1 MANTVHARGE
11 FQLNTNY
18 HVLDIVSNGNRSYV
32 CVRANDGEDV
42 TDQEYWMLLA
52 QGPQGIQGPKG
63 DTGATGDRGPTG
75 PQGIQGP
82 KGDTG
87 QTGPRGEQGIQGPK
101 GPQGIQGPKGDPGSI
116 ATTNLSTADLNNVKS
131 NGYYYT
137 NGQTLTN
144 SPLSGLTYANMIVVT
159 STTGN
164 NGTQLLH
171 DTNNNEFYV
180 RSWWNSGKSW
190 TAWRQTTFWS

>member
-11 FQLNTNY
+11 FQLNTDY
-18 HVLDIVSNGNRSYV
+18 HVLDIVSNGGRDYL

-52 QGPQGIQGPKG
+52 QGP
-63 DTGATGDRGPTG
+63 
-75 PQGIQGP
+75 
-82 KGDTG
+82 
-87 QTGPRGEQGIQGPK
+87 
-101 GPQGIQGPKGDPGSI
+101 QGPKGDPGSI

-144 SPLSGLTYANMIVVT
+144 SPLSGSTYANMIVVA
-159 STTGN
+159 STTGT
-164 NGTQLLH
+164 NGTQFLH
-171 DTNNNEFYV
+171 DTYNNEFYV
-180 RSWWNSGKSW
+180 RSWLSDGTW
-190 TAWRQTTFWS
+190 TAWRRTTYWSC

>member
-11 FQLNTNY
+11 FQFNTDY
-18 HVLDIVSNGNRSYV
+18 HVLDIVSNGDRSYV

-63 DTGATGDRGPTG
+63 D
-75 PQGIQGP
+75 

-87 QTGPRGEQGIQGPK
+87 QTGPRGEQGIQGV
-101 GPQGIQGPKGDPGSI
+101 QGPKGDPGSI
-116 ATTNLSTADLNNVKS
+116 ATTNLPSADLNNVKS

-137 NGQTLTN
+137 NGRTLTN
-144 SPLSGLTYANMIVVT
+144 GPLSGSTYANLIVVA

-164 NGTQLLH
+164 NGTQILH

-180 RSWWNSGKSW
+180 RSWWNSSKSW
-190 TAWRQTTFWS
+190 TAWRQTTYWS

>member
-11 FQLNTNY
+11 FQLNTDY
-18 HVLDIVSNGNRSYV
+18 HVLDIVSNGDRSYV

-52 QGPQGIQGPKG
+52 QGPQGIQGPQGPKG
-63 DTGATGDRGPTG
+63 ETGATGA
-75 PQGIQGP
+75 
-82 KGDTG
+82 
-87 QTGPRGEQGIQGPK
+87 RGEQGI
-101 GPQGIQGPKGDPGSI
+101 QGIQGPKGDPGSI
-116 ATTNLSTADLNNVKS
+116 ATSNLSTADLNNVKS

-159 STTGN
+159 STAGN

>member
-11 FQLNTNY
+11 FQLNTDY
-18 HVLDIVSNGNRSYV
+18 HVLDIVSNGDRSYV

-52 QGPQGIQGPKG
+52 QGP
-63 DTGATGDRGPTG
+63 
-75 PQGIQGP
+75 
-82 KGDTG
+82 
-87 QTGPRGEQGIQGPK
+87 
-101 GPQGIQGPKGDPGSI
+101 QGPKGDPGSI

-144 SPLSGLTYANMIVVT
+144 SPLSGSTYANIIVVA
-159 STTGN
+159 STTGT
-164 NGTQLLH
+164 NGTQFLH
-171 DTNNNEFYV
+171 DTYNNEFYV
-180 RSWWNSGKSW
+180 RSWLSDGTW
-190 TAWRQTTFWS
+190 TAWRRTPYWS

>member
-11 FQLNTNY
+11 FQLNTDY
-18 HVLDIVSNGNRSYV
+18 HVLDIVSNGDRDYL

-52 QGPQGIQGPKG
+52 QGPQG
-63 DTGATGDRGPTG
+63 
-75 PQGIQGP
+75 
-82 KGDTG
+82 
-87 QTGPRGEQGIQGPK
+87 
-101 GPQGIQGPKGDPGSI
+101 PKGDPGSV

-144 SPLSGLTYANMIVVT
+144 SPLSGSTYANMIVVA
-159 STTGN
+159 STTGS
-164 NGTQLLH
+164 NGTQFLH
-171 DTNNNEFYV
+171 DTHNNEFYV
-180 RSWWNSGKSW
+180 RSWQSDGTW
-190 TAWRQTTFWS
+190 TAWRRTTYWG

>member
-11 FQLNTNY
+11 FQLNTDY
-18 HVLDIVSNGNRSYV
+18 HVLDIVSNGDRDYL

-52 QGPQGIQGPKG
+52 QGP
-63 DTGATGDRGPTG
+63 
-75 PQGIQGP
+75 
-82 KGDTG
+82 
-87 QTGPRGEQGIQGPK
+87 
-101 GPQGIQGPKGDPGSI
+101 QGPKGDPGSI

-144 SPLSGLTYANMIVVT
+144 SPLSGATYANMIVVA
-159 STTGN
+159 STTGS
-164 NGTQLLH
+164 NGTQFLH
-171 DTNNNEFYV
+171 DTHNNEFYV
-180 RSWWNSGKSW
+180 RSWLSDGTW
-190 TAWRQTTFWS
+190 TAWRRTTYWS

>member
-11 FQLNTNY
+11 FQLNTDY
-18 HVLDIVSNGNRSYV
+18 HVLDIVSNGDRDYL

-52 QGPQGIQGPKG
+52 QGPQGPKC
-63 DTGATGDRGPTG
+63 
-75 PQGIQGP
+75 
-82 KGDTG
+82 
-87 QTGPRGEQGIQGPK
+87 
-101 GPQGIQGPKGDPGSI
+101 DPGSI

-144 SPLSGLTYANMIVVT
+144 SPLSGATYANMIVVA
-159 STTGN
+159 STTGS
-164 NGTQLLH
+164 NGTQFLH
-171 DTNNNEFYV
+171 DTYNNEFYV
-180 RSWWNSGKSW
+180 RSWLSDGTW
-190 TAWRQTTFWS
+190 TAWRRATYWS

>member
-63 DTGATGDRGPTG
+63 D
-75 PQGIQGP
+75 

-87 QTGPRGEQGIQGPK
+87 QTGPRGEQGVR
-101 GPQGIQGPKGDPGSI
+101 GIQGPKGDPGSI
-116 ATTNLSTADLNNVKS
+116 ATSNLSTADLNNVKS

-137 NGQTLTN
+137 NGQTLTH
-144 SPLSGLTYANMIVVT
+144 SPVSSPAYAIMIVIA
-159 STTGN
+159 SSDGY
-164 NGTQLLH
+164 NGMQILH
-171 DTNNNEFYV
+171 DTNANELYI
-180 RSWWNSGKSW
+180 RSWNNQNTW
-190 TAWRQTTFWS
+190 TAWRQTTLWT

>member
-11 FQLNTNY
+11 FQLNTDY

-52 QGPQGIQGPKG
+52 QGP
-63 DTGATGDRGPTG
+63 
-75 PQGIQGP
+75 
-82 KGDTG
+82 
-87 QTGPRGEQGIQGPK
+87 
-101 GPQGIQGPKGDPGSI
+101 QGPKGDPGSI

>member
-11 FQLNTNY
+11 FQLNTDY
-18 HVLDIVSNGNRSYV
+18 HVLDIVSNGDRSYV

-52 QGPQGIQGPKG
+52 QGP
-63 DTGATGDRGPTG
+63 
-75 PQGIQGP
+75 
-82 KGDTG
+82 
-87 QTGPRGEQGIQGPK
+87 
-101 GPQGIQGPKGDPGSI
+101 QGPKGDPGSI

-144 SPLSGLTYANMIVVT
+144 SPLSGSTYANIIVVA
-159 STTGN
+159 STTGT
-164 NGTQLLH
+164 NGTQFLH
-171 DTNNNEFYV
+171 DTYNNEFYV
-180 RSWWNSGKSW
+180 RSWLSDGTW
-190 TAWRQTTFWS
+190 TAWRRTTYWS

>member
-52 QGPQGIQGPKG
+52 QGPQGIQGPQGPKG
-63 DTGATGDRGPTG
+63 ETGATGA
-75 PQGIQGP
+75 
-82 KGDTG
+82 
-87 QTGPRGEQGIQGPK
+87 RGE
-101 GPQGIQGPKGDPGSI
+101 QGIQGPKGDPGSI
-116 ATTNLSTADLNNVKS
+116 ATSNLSTADLNNVKS

>member
-11 FQLNTNY
+11 FQLNTDY
-18 HVLDIVSNGNRSYV
+18 HVLDIVSNGDRDYL

-52 QGPQGIQGPKG
+52 QGPQG
-63 DTGATGDRGPTG
+63 
-75 PQGIQGP
+75 
-82 KGDTG
+82 
-87 QTGPRGEQGIQGPK
+87 
-101 GPQGIQGPKGDPGSI
+101 PKGDPGSV

-144 SPLSGLTYANMIVVT
+144 SPLSGSTYANMIVVA
-159 STTGN
+159 STTGT
-164 NGTQLLH
+164 NGTQFLH
-171 DTNNNEFYV
+171 DTYNNEFYV
-180 RSWWNSGKSW
+180 RSWLSDGTW
-190 TAWRQTTFWS
+190 TAWRRTTYWS

>member
-11 FQLNTNY
+11 FQLNTDY
-18 HVLDIVSNGNRSYV
+18 HVLDIVSNGDRDYL

-52 QGPQGIQGPKG
+52 QGP
-63 DTGATGDRGPTG
+63 
-75 PQGIQGP
+75 
-82 KGDTG
+82 
-87 QTGPRGEQGIQGPK
+87 
-101 GPQGIQGPKGDPGSI
+101 QGPKGDPGSI

-144 SPLSGLTYANMIVVT
+144 SPLSGSTYANIIVVA
-159 STTGN
+159 STTGS
-164 NGTQLLH
+164 NGTQFLH
-171 DTNNNEFYV
+171 DTYNNEFYV
-180 RSWWNSGKSW
+180 RSWLSDGTW
-190 TAWRQTTFWS
+190 TAWRRTTYWS

>member
-11 FQLNTNY
+11 FQLNTDY
-18 HVLDIVSNGNRSYV
+18 HVLDIVSNGDRDYL

-52 QGPQGIQGPKG
+52 QGP
-63 DTGATGDRGPTG
+63 
-75 PQGIQGP
+75 
-82 KGDTG
+82 
-87 QTGPRGEQGIQGPK
+87 
-101 GPQGIQGPKGDPGSI
+101 QGPKGDPGSI

-144 SPLSGLTYANMIVVT
+144 SPLSGATYANMIVVA
-159 STTGN
+159 STTGS
-164 NGTQLLH
+164 NGTQFLH
-171 DTNNNEFYV
+171 DTHNNEFYV
-180 RSWWNSGKSW
+180 RSWLSDGTW
-190 TAWRQTTFWS
+190 TAWRQTTYWS

>member
-11 FQLNTNY
+11 FQLNTDY
-18 HVLDIVSNGNRSYV
+18 HVLDIVSNGDRDYL

-63 DTGATGDRGPTG
+63 D
-75 PQGIQGP
+75 

-87 QTGPRGEQGIQGPK
+87 QTGPRGAQGI
-101 GPQGIQGPKGDPGSI
+101 QGIQGPKGDPGSI
-116 ATTNLSTADLNNVKS
+116 ATTNLPSADLNNVKS

-144 SPLSGLTYANMIVVT
+144 SPLSGLTYANLIVVA

-164 NGTQLLH
+164 NGTQILH

-180 RSWWNSGKSW
+180 RSWWNSSKSW
-190 TAWRQTTFWS
+190 TAWRQTTLWT

>member
-18 HVLDIVSNGNRSYV
+18 HVLDIVSNGDRDYL

-52 QGPQGIQGPKG
+52 QGP
-63 DTGATGDRGPTG
+63 
-75 PQGIQGP
+75 
-82 KGDTG
+82 
-87 QTGPRGEQGIQGPK
+87 
-101 GPQGIQGPKGDPGSI
+101 QGPKGDPGSI

-144 SPLSGLTYANMIVVT
+144 SPLSGATCANMIVVA
-159 STTGN
+159 STTGS
-164 NGTQLLH
+164 NGTQFLH
-171 DTNNNEFYV
+171 DTHNNEFYV
-180 RSWWNSGKSW
+180 RSWLSDGTW
-190 TAWRQTTFWS
+190 TAWRRATYWS

>member
-63 DTGATGDRGPTG
+63 D
-75 PQGIQGP
+75 
-82 KGDTG
+82 
-87 QTGPRGEQGIQGPK
+87 
-101 GPQGIQGPKGDPGSI
+101 PGSI
-116 ATTNLSTADLNNVKS
+116 ATSNLSTADLNNVKS

-137 NGQTLTN
+137 NGQTLTH
-144 SPLSGLTYANMIVVT
+144 SPLSGQTYANMIVVA
-159 STTGN
+159 STTGT
-164 NGTQLLH
+164 NGTQFLH
-171 DTNNNEFYV
+171 DTHNNEFYV
-180 RSWWNSGKSW
+180 RSWQSDGTW
-190 TAWRQTTFWS
+190 TAWRRTTYWS

>member
-42 TDQEYWMLLA
+42 PDHESWLLLEP
-52 QGPQGIQGPKG
+52 GPQGIQGTYGPKG
-63 DTGATGDRGPTG
+63 ETGATGA
-75 PQGIQGP
+75 
-82 KGDTG
+82 
-87 QTGPRGEQGIQGPK
+87 RGE
-101 GPQGIQGPKGDPGSI
+101 QGIQGPKGDPGSI
-116 ATTNLSTADLNNVKS
+116 ATSNLSTADLNNVKS

>member
-11 FQLNTNY
+11 FQLNTDY
-18 HVLDIVSNGNRSYV
+18 HVLDIVSNGDRSYV

-52 QGPQGIQGPKG
+52 QGP
-63 DTGATGDRGPTG
+63 
-75 PQGIQGP
+75 
-82 KGDTG
+82 
-87 QTGPRGEQGIQGPK
+87 
-101 GPQGIQGPKGDPGSI
+101 QGPKGDPGSI

-144 SPLSGLTYANMIVVT
+144 SPLSGATYANMIVVA
-159 STTGN
+159 STTGS
-164 NGTQLLH
+164 NGTQFLH
-171 DTNNNEFYV
+171 DTHNNEFYV
-180 RSWWNSGKSW
+180 RSWLSDGTW
-190 TAWRQTTFWS
+190 TAWRRATYWS

>member
-11 FQLNTNY
+11 FQLNTDY
-18 HVLDIVSNGNRSYV
+18 HVLDIVSNGDRDYL

-52 QGPQGIQGPKG
+52 QGP
-63 DTGATGDRGPTG
+63 
-75 PQGIQGP
+75 
-82 KGDTG
+82 
-87 QTGPRGEQGIQGPK
+87 
-101 GPQGIQGPKGDPGSI
+101 QGPKGDPGSI

-144 SPLSGLTYANMIVVT
+144 SPLSGATYANMIVVA
-159 STTGN
+159 STTGS
-164 NGTQLLH
+164 NGTQFLH
-171 DTNNNEFYV
+171 DTHNNEFYV
-180 RSWWNSGKSW
+180 RSWLSDGTW
-190 TAWRQTTFWS
+190 TAWRQTTLWT

>member
-11 FQLNTNY
+11 FQLNTDY
-18 HVLDIVSNGNRSYV
+18 HVLDIVSNGDRDYL

-52 QGPQGIQGPKG
+52 QGP
-63 DTGATGDRGPTG
+63 
-75 PQGIQGP
+75 
-82 KGDTG
+82 
-87 QTGPRGEQGIQGPK
+87 
-101 GPQGIQGPKGDPGSI
+101 QGPKGDPGSI

-144 SPLSGLTYANMIVVT
+144 SPLSGSTYANIIVVA
-159 STTGN
+159 STTGS
-164 NGTQLLH
+164 NGTQFLH
-171 DTNNNEFYV
+171 DTYNNEFYV
-180 RSWWNSGKSW
+180 RSWLSDGTW
-190 TAWRQTTFWS
+190 TAWRQTTYWS